1 MAYRFDEDL
10 EFLKQC
16 SSADLSEL
24 VNLLIYDPKDGE
36 KRLTETLSISEEYK
50 KYGQD
55 YQKYYERIAEELQ
68 LFGANT
74 IVSMFRGGGV
84 YYREILSDVCD
95 KLKVNYNKNSD
106 INLIETHFLNKILET
121 SFENM
126 DNQQKEELKKELAEV
141 GINIQ
146 GELTSATI
154 MTIFKLG
161 GFKSYQILLKTVNF
175 IWKIIFGHGLSRAG
189 NVIVVRTGS
198 ILTGPI
204 GWAILGGWTIIDIAS
219 TAYRVT
225 IPCCIV
231 ISLLRVKTNMENL
244 IENK

>member
-24 VNLLIYDPKDGE
+24 INLLIYDPKDGE

-84 YYREILSDVCD
+84 YYREILCDVCD

-106 INLIETHFLNKILET
+106 IDIIEWNFLSKILET
-121 SFENM
+121 SLQNLNEE
-126 DNQQKEELKKELAEV
+126 QKEELKKELADI
-141 GINIQ
+141 GLNL
-146 GELTSATI
+146 GEITTGSI
-154 MTIFKLG
+154 MAIFKLG
-161 GFKSYQILLKTVNF
+161 GFKSYQVLLKVINF
-175 IWKIIFGHGLSRAG
+175 IWKIIFGHGLSLAG
-189 NVIVVRTGS
+189 NVIVTRTAS

-204 GWAILGGWTIIDIAS
+204 GWALLTGWTIIDIAS

-231 ISLLRVKTNMENL
+231 ISYLRIKVNMENL
-244 IENK
+244 VEN